1 MVGQARVPASLL
13 LRQALTSSVCP
24 CGGRP
29 LLPFKEKT
37 MPASELEVHEIVLRL
52 LREGYAAL
60 TVAQRRVVDTL
71 MAVC

>member
-1 MVGQARVPASLL
+1 VACAQIIGL
-13 LRQALTSSVCP
+13 P

-29 LLPFKEKT
+29 LSFKEIT
-37 MPASELEVHEIVLRL
+37 MPAGELEIHEIVLRM

-60 TVAQRRVVDTL
+60 DAAQRKIVDAL